1 MPCPDCSPSADYERV
16 ELVWP
21 GKGKPVERV
30 SLPFQTIERV
40 NDVRRSREGQAALS
54 NQSSRARENPHG
66 IVGGGAD
73 TNNDR
78 SEGVPRYD
86 VATGR
91 DDLPD
96 WWVPG
101 WRNRLIWGD
110 NAQVLSSLMDDFAGR
125 VDLIYIDPP
134 FATDSDFSY
143 SVKVGDQSVKKQRSI
158 YEEAAFRDTWG
169 VDGQAFAMFLFER
182 LTLLRDLL
190 NQDHGSIF
198 LRLDYRQGARARMIL
213 DEVFGRRCFR
223 NEIAVS
229 RTRTIKAESGRFH
242 HATDSLF
249 FYSMGRDRFNGF
261 RKELPRQQWAWVPMH
276 MVGER
281 KNKALLTVTIDG
293 QEFTAPTGRRWM
305 LSQSAMDNAWQRGL
319 IRIDSEKNE
328 PLFHKKNTT
337 IGSNWTDIP
346 GYSKR
351 FGYPTE
357 NHEEVLERVIQS
369 TTEPGDLVLDCFV
382 GSGTT
387 AAVSEKLSRSWI
399 AVDIGRFAIQTT
411 RKRLLDI
418 PGCRPFEVQNLGRY
432 ERKYWQNSSS
442 NNGDGVADYIGFVL
456 DLYEARQTL
465 NQHQLLHGVKGDRA
479 VHVGATDS
487 PVTQDEIDAAVQ
499 ECADAGFT
507 KMDVLGWEFE
517 MGLNSD
523 VPETR
528 QHQLTDVGI
537 RLFRIPREILDQRN
551 IDAGGVNFFELSVA
565 EAQVNDLGND
575 AVSVEL
581 TYFMPVL
588 DDYMREKLTKIP
600 ENEFDWI
607 DYWSVDFEYDGV
619 VFVNQWQA
627 YRTRSQRKLALVSD
641 PHEYADDS
649 PKTIVV
655 KIIDIFGNDTT
666 LQLERPAD

>member
-1 MPCPDCSPSADYERV
+1 MPPPPTVEDTADA
-16 ELVWP
+16 
-21 GKGKPVERV
+21 
-30 SLPFQTIERV
+30 
-40 NDVRRSREGQAALS
+40 N
-54 NQSSRARENPHG
+54 RA
-66 IVGGGAD
+66 
-73 TNNDR
+73 R
-78 SEGVPRYD
+78 SEGDVRYD
-86 VATGR
+86 VVTGR
-91 DDLPD
+91 ADLPE

-110 NAQVLSSLMDDFAGR
+110 NAWVLSSLSEKLAGQ
-125 VDLIYIDPP
+125 VDAIYIDPP

-143 SVKVGDQSVKKQRSI
+143 TIQVGDQKVEKQRST

-169 VDGQAFAMFLFER
+169 HDGQAFAMFLFER
-182 LTLLRDLL
+182 LTLLRNLL
-190 NQDHGSIF
+190 NPDHGSIF

-213 DEVFGRRCFR
+213 DEVFGRQCFR

-261 RKELPRQQWAWVPMH
+261 RKELPRREWAWVPMH

-293 QEFTAPTGRRWM
+293 REFTAPPGRRWM

-319 IRIDSEKNE
+319 IRIDQDKNE

-357 NHEEVLERVIQS
+357 NHEEVLERVIRS
-369 TTEPGDLVLDCFV
+369 TTQPGDLVLDCFV

-387 AAVSEKLSRSWI
+387 AAVAEKLGRRWV
-399 AVDIGRFAIQTT
+399 AVDIGRFSIQTT

-418 PGCRPFEVQNLGRY
+418 PGCKPFEVQNLGSY
-432 ERKYWQNSSS
+432 ERKYWQVSSS
-442 NNGDGVADYIGFVL
+442 NDDDAVAEYTRFIL
-456 DLYEARQTL
+456 ELYEGHCTT
-465 NQHQLLHGVKGDRA
+465 NQHRLLHGVKEGRA
-479 VHVGATDS
+479 VHVGATDA
-487 PVTQDEIDAAVQ
+487 PVTRNVIDAAAQ
-499 ECADAGFT
+499 ECAEAGFT
-507 KMDVLGWEFE
+507 RLDVLGWEFE

-523 VPETR
+523 MPETR
-528 QHQLTDVGI
+528 QHHFTDVGV

-565 EAQVNDLGND
+565 AAQLAHLGNRT
-575 AVSVEL
+575 VSVEL
-581 TYFMPVL
+581 TYFMPSI
-588 DDYMREKLTKIP
+588 DEYMRKKLSEIP
-600 ENEFDWI
+600 KNEFDWI
-607 DYWSVDFEYDGV
+607 DYWSVDFEYDGE

-627 YRTRSQRKLALVSD
+627 YRTRKKRELVLASD
-641 PHEYADDS
+641 PHDYQDDS
-649 PKTIVV
+649 PKTVVV

-666 LQLERPAD
+666 LQLEWPAN